1 MYYLGIDCGTQ
12 GTKAVVYDAGKGVVI
27 SKGYAPHQMIVG
39 ENGEREQDARWWID
53 ALVKSVR
60 EAISK
65 SGISGGKI
73 EGIGVS
79 GQQHGLVLLD
89 EEGRLLRLVKLWN
102 DTSTAGENEEIVGSL
117 GSMKGVLKAIGSTLP
132 VGYTASKVRYV
143 ANREEKLYS
152 RVRHVLL
159 PHDYINYYLTGEY
172 FTDSSEASG
181 TGYYDVGSGSY
192 SRKMMDLIDPS
203 GILQS
208 AVPPIVSWRDVPG
221 RLRKDVASLLGLREG
236 IIVSPG
242 GGDNTMG
249 AIGTRGMEKGNST
262 MSLGTSGTVCMA
274 ASNAKDEVDEL
285 LQVYNVLDGFL
296 VTCCTLNAT
305 SASRSVQELFGLD
318 IKTFDSLM
326 AKSPIGSD
334 GVIAAQFYSGERM
347 PPLPHSKGFFK
358 NITTENL
365 RMENIIR
372 SVAEAVVYTL
382 RWGYEKMTRCFG
394 YPERLIITGGGA
406 NSAPWRRIASDVMN
420 LPLYSLASDEGGA
433 LGGALQAEFLVEN
446 TLGGN
451 VPLDEITA
459 KAIKFDESK
468 YIEPIEENHKRY
480 MECYS
485 DWLDAIEKEWG
496 ISMRKA

>member
-249 AIGTRGMEKGNST
+249 A
-262 MSLGTSGTVCMA
+262 
-274 ASNAKDEVDEL
+274 
-285 LQVYNVLDGFL
+285 
-296 VTCCTLNAT
+296 
-305 SASRSVQELFGLD
+305 
-318 IKTFDSLM
+318 
-326 AKSPIGSD
+326 
-334 GVIAAQFYSGERM
+334 
-347 PPLPHSKGFFK
+347 
-358 NITTENL
+358 
-365 RMENIIR
+365 
-372 SVAEAVVYTL
+372 
-382 RWGYEKMTRCFG
+382 
-394 YPERLIITGGGA
+394 
-406 NSAPWRRIASDVMN
+406 WRRVI
-420 LPLYSLASDEGGA
+420 P
-433 LGGALQAEFLVEN
+433 
-446 TLGGN
+446 
-451 VPLDEITA
+451 
-459 KAIKFDESK
+459 
-468 YIEPIEENHKRY
+468 R
-480 MECYS
+480 
-485 DWLDAIEKEWG
+485 
-496 ISMRKA
+496 